1 MLSVTIITKNEST
14 HIRQCLESVT
24 WADEIIVLDSGSDD
38 NTIDICRE
46 FTDKV
51 YTTDWPGFGIQKQ
64 RALDK
69 ASGHWVLSI
78 DADEAVT
85 PELKKE
91 IIQAIG
97 HGKFDAYKIP
107 RMTVF
112 CGHPIKRGGLK
123 NKYILRLFRRTKGH
137 FTNRPVHESIE
148 VEGSIGKLKHSLI
161 HESPVDLEE
170 ALNKINKYSSLSAE
184 VLLNTRKSSTLTK
197 AVFKALW
204 IFFHSYFMQLLFLD
218 GKYGFMYAIINAEES
233 YYKRVKLM
241 LLKDL
246 EKNS

>member
-1 MLSVTIITKNEST
+1 M
-14 HIRQCLESVT
+14 
-24 WADEIIVLDSGSDD
+24 
-38 NTIDICRE
+38 
-46 FTDKV
+46 
-51 YTTDWPGFGIQKQ
+51 
-64 RALDK
+64 
-69 ASGHWVLSI
+69 
-78 DADEAVT
+78 
-85 PELKKE
+85 
-91 IIQAIG
+91 
-97 HGKFDAYKIP
+97 
-107 RMTVF
+107 
-112 CGHPIKRGGLK
+112 
-123 NKYILRLFRRTKGH
+123 
-137 FTNRPVHESIE
+137 HESIE

-170 ALNKINKYSSLSAE
+170 ALNKINHYSSLSSE

-204 IFFHSYFMQLLFLD
+204 IFFHSYFIQLLFLD